1 MKPDDELCVCFHVSC
16 RKVANWIRI
25 HRPRRAGELSQCFG
39 AGTGCGWCRPWL
51 EQLFA
56 GSQPDQ
62 ATAAAGSPG
71 GRDGDGQN
79 PAVSTDSSRLD
90 ELVSRLPEVA
100 EYRQNRKAWRTAKG
114 DPEASADAAV
124 ARPEADGGEL
134 PEPGDGY

>member
-56 GSQPDQ
+56 ASQPDQ
-62 ATAAAGSPG
+62 ATADTGSPG
-71 GRDGDGQN
+71 SRDTDGWN
-79 PAVSTDSSRLD
+79 PASAPDSSRLD
-90 ELVSRLPEVA
+90 ELVSQLPEA
-100 EYRQNRKAWRTAKG
+100 GEYGQGRVDWRKANG
-114 DPEASADAAV
+114 DAET
-124 ARPEADGGEL
+124 
-134 PEPGDGY
+134 